1 MMPFHPAVF
10 SSPAFWLTLGFVGQ
24 GLFFMRFF
32 VQWLASERQKR
43 SIIPTAFWYFSILG
57 GVTLLAYAIWRQD
70 PVFILGQSTG
80 LLIYTRNL
88 YFIHHPRNRE
98 QPQRSETA

>member
-1 MMPFHPAVF
+1 MN
-10 SSPAFWLTLGFVGQ
+10 AFLMRPDHVWLLIGFIGQ

-32 VQWLASERQKR
+32 VQWIASERQKK
-43 SIIPTAFWYFSILG
+43 SIIPDAFWYFSIFG
-57 GVTLLAYAIWRQD
+57 GLTLLAYAIWRQD

-88 YFIHHPRNRE
+88 YFIRKNRKTGD
-98 QPQRSETA
+98 SAA